1 MGRGL
6 GQQAPGQRLRASD
19 LHFNAENLSRL
30 HLVTNKGGA
39 VLLVGYA
46 RVSTTQQET
55 RLQLDALHA
64 AGVTRV
70 YQDKASAVA
79 CRPALEAALASM
91 CPGDT
96 LVVWKLDRLARSLSD
111 LLRLIE
117 RLGHLGASFKSL
129 TEPVDTSTP
138 MGVFVVQVL
147 GAVAQLERSLIIQ
160 RTTAGIQS
168 ARARGVQ
175 WGRRPLLTETER
187 LEVAS
192 IAEAGVPPGA
202 IAAAYGISRP
212 LVYHLQALYFSD
224 ERPNALQGQ

>member
-1 MGRGL
+1 M
-6 GQQAPGQRLRASD
+6 
-19 LHFNAENLSRL
+19 
-30 HLVTNKGGA
+30 
-39 VLLVGYA
+39 LVGYA
-46 RVSTTQQET
+46 RVSTLQQET
-55 RLQLDALHA
+55 RLQLDSLHA
-64 AGVTRV
+64 AGVNRV

-117 RLGHLGASFKSL
+117 RLGQLGASFKSL

-175 WGRRPLLTETER
+175 WGRRPLLTEIER
-187 LEVAS
+187 LEVAQL
-192 IAEAGVPPGA
+192 AAAGVPPTA
-202 IAAAYGISRP
+202 IASAYGISRP
-212 LVYHLQALYFSD
+212 LVYNLQALYFSD
-224 ERPNALQGQ
+224 ESPTASQGQ

>member
-1 MGRGL
+1 
-6 GQQAPGQRLRASD
+6 
-19 LHFNAENLSRL
+19 
-30 HLVTNKGGA
+30 
-39 VLLVGYA
+39 
-46 RVSTTQQET
+46 
-55 RLQLDALHA
+55 
-64 AGVTRV
+64 
-70 YQDKASAVA
+70 
-79 CRPALEAALASM
+79 M

>member
-1 MGRGL
+1 MRGVLEPPTL
-6 GQQAPGQRLRASD
+6 GYR
-19 LHFNAENLSRL
+19 
-30 HLVTNKGGA
+30 GGA
-39 VLLVGYA
+39 ALLVGYA

-64 AGVTRV
+64 AGVARV

-91 CPGDT
+91 RPGDT

-117 RLGHLGASFKSL
+117 RLGELGASFKSL

-168 ARARGVQ
+168 ARSRGVQ
-175 WGRRPLLTETER
+175 WGRRPILTERER
-187 LEVAS
+187 CEVAA
-192 IAEAGVPPGA
+192 IAAAGVPPGA
-202 IAAAYGISRP
+202 IASAYGISRA
-212 LVYHLQALYFSD
+212 LVYNLQALYFPD
-224 ERPNALQGQ
+224 ESPSASQGQ